1 MQTVPRHG
9 RAQSGFTLVEL
20 IAVISAVGIL
30 SATALPKL
38 TALSGEARYASLRA
52 ARGALVTAVATAHGQ
67 FLINGRPVQRL
78 EEVPLALVHGYPA
91 ADGALAEAAGL
102 GHDFKVVAAPSDGS
116 MTLVPREIAGTA
128 KEASCY
134 LVYTQSRDATTPPVV
149 AVGAGANAGSCT

>member
-52 ARGALVTAVATAHGQ
+52 ARGALATAAATAHGQ

-102 GHDFKVVAAPSDGS
+102 GHDFNVVAAPSGGS

>member
-1 MQTVPRHG
+1 MQTVPRHD

-52 ARGALVTAVATAHGQ
+52 ARGALVTAAATAHGQ
-67 FLINGRPVQRL
+67 FMINGRPVQRL

-91 ADGALAEAAGL
+91 ADGTLAEAAGL